1 MEKMKKRRETEEF
14 IMSQTVDICFKEL
27 MQNPKVRK
35 GMVAAILGKDPDE
48 IESTVLMPTILQ
60 QEYADDKLGILD
72 ARVKLVDGEQIDV
85 EMQNAFFAFWPNR
98 VLFYLG
104 KMYTSQL
111 KEGEGY
117 ENLKQCVHVSILN
130 FIHFPD
136 DNICF
141 RAISFCEEGTGKI
154 YTDKMKIYVLE
165 LPKLPPEQKNEKD
178 IIRWMRFLRAKSRKE
193 FEKMAERDE
202 YIQEAYEALKRM
214 SADEKKRLEYEAR
227 EKAIRD
233 YNTQM
238 YSAEKRG
245 IEAGM
250 KIGEKRMLEQA
261 KRTVQVLKEM
271 GMPME
276 QIVQAVGREENEV
289 KSWLEEK

>member
-14 IMSQTVDICFKEL
+14 IMSPTVDICFKEL

-85 EMQNAFFAFWPNR
+85 EMQDAFFAFWPNR

-178 IIRWMRFLRAKSRKE
+178 IICWMRFLRAKSRKE

-227 EKAIRD
+227 EKALRD

>member
-14 IMSQTVDICFKEL
+14 IMSPTVDICFKEL

-227 EKAIRD
+227 EKALRD

-245 IEAGM
+245 IEADM